1 MPKTLSKI
9 TFNGKKIADL
19 ALVTNGLKKVKCKKF
34 VYIKVT

>member
-19 ALVTNGLKKVKCKKF
+19 ASVTNGLKIKNVKNLL
-34 VYIKVT
+34 T